1 MAISLAIKGKKVLVI
16 DGDLRYA
23 STSSFVNSPK
33 QGLSDYLGKQIDNIY
48 DTIIVDEKYTNLS
61 ILPVGTI
68 PPNPTELLFDERLE
82 TLINDMRSKYDYI
95 FIDCPPIDI
104 VADTQIIERLAD
116 RTLFVVRA
124 GLLERSMLSDLNN
137 IYREERFK
145 NMALILNGTTS
156 SIGYH
161 KYGYRYGY
169 QYGYYG
175 FNSQTKKRGK

>member
-1 MAISLAIKGKKVLVI
+1 M
-16 DGDLRYA
+16 RYA

-82 TLINDMRSKYDYI
+82 ALINDMRSKYDYI

-137 IYREERFK
+137 IYKEERFK

-156 SIGYH
+156 GIGYH

-175 FNSQTKKRGK
+175 SNNQKKKKNK

>member
-1 MAISLAIKGKKVLVI
+1 
-16 DGDLRYA
+16 
-23 STSSFVNSPK
+23 
-33 QGLSDYLGKQIDNIY
+33 
-48 DTIIVDEKYTNLS
+48 
-61 ILPVGTI
+61 
-68 PPNPTELLFDERLE
+68 
-82 TLINDMRSKYDYI
+82 MRSKYDYI

-137 IYREERFK
+137 IYKEERFK

-156 SIGYH
+156 GIGYH

-175 FNSQTKKRGK
+175 SNNQTKKRDK